1 LVQLNKILSKFNG
14 GLNIQDPIQP
24 LDVNQEYQDYT
35 EFLVNNSTVAEVL
48 KRHLK
53 YNLASILQ
61 LLDKAMEGNTNLH
74 NETEKWKKQVNDTN
88 AAAEQLLAEYIY
100 ILLLKNEYIYIIIVF
115 FVTDNNERHF
125 T

>member
-1 LVQLNKILSKFNG
+1 MKVNIGFESKEFNLSKPVLIQLNKILSKFNG
-14 GLNIQDPIQP
+14 RLNIQDPIQP

-53 YNLASILQ
+53 YNLVSILQ

-100 ILLLKNEYIYIIIVF
+100 IYIII
-115 FVTDNNERHF
+115 EE
-125 T
+125 